1 MVKGQICRG
10 YPYRQKVL
18 TKTKNLTPEQI
29 EENLKEKQR
38 RLAETLGWN
47 NNWLHDKPQSQYQK
61 EKREALAKLMERDKE
76 CRK

>member
-10 YPYRQKVL
+10 YSYRQKVL

-38 RLAETLGWN
+38 RLAE
-47 NNWLHDKPQSQYQK
+47 
-61 EKREALAKLMERDKE
+61 ALD
-76 CRK
+76 